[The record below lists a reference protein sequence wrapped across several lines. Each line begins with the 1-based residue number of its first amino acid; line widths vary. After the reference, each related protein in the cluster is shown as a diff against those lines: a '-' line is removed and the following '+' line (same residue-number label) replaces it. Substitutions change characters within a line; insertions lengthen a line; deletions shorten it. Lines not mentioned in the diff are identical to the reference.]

1 MEDVMVHSKSHAEQ
15 HAIFKLEDI
24 HCIECAEA
32 VERALRAQPH
42 ITGVHLDWS
51 NNVVHV
57 GYHPEMVSPE
67 EIEQVIAGTGC
78 ACAPADGTESMVHDH
93 AGHVQQPEA
102 RRLQRLQHAVDVQP
116 ITMGTKH
123 DRMQYELPATGALHH
138 ATPAVEPPVDHSVH
152 AAMGH
157 DIAGHD
163 MAAMDHSAHAGM
175 EDAMA
180 GHDMAAMDHSA
191 HAGMDH
197 STPMG
202 MDHDMSDPSMAAAM
216 ERDIRTRFFI
226 ALPLT
231 ILTVLYAPLGMNL
244 FGVRLPTFGLDMN
257 LIMLVLSTPV
267 VLYCGWMFIAG
278 AYQSLRRGMLNM
290 SVLIATGVLA
300 AYLFSLLITFIGG
313 ETFYEAAAMLITFV
327 LFGHW
332 MEMRSRRGTNEALR
346 ALFDLVPPQA
356 TVLRDG
362 AEMTIPSSE
371 VQVDDIVVLK
381 PGDKVPVDGVVTERE
396 TSIDEA
402 LVTGES
408 VPVTKETISN
418 WGQRRATRFRYNP
431 HVVLSPSAPCSARH
445 PGQSLLCCK
454 VLYAHSQPTCCLPT
468 LHPAQPNQPADL
480 ALPAGHR

>member
-1 MEDVMVHSKSHAEQ
+1 MAHTTGHSEQ
-15 HAIFKLEDI
+15 HATFTLDAL
-24 HCIECAEA
+24 HCPECADA
-32 VERALRAQPH
+32 VEQALRAQSH
-42 ITGVHLDWS
+42 ITSVHLDWAH
-51 NNVVHV
+51 NVVHV
-57 GYHPEMVSPE
+57 GYHAGMITSGEL
-67 EIEQVIAGTGC
+67 EQIIADTGC
-78 ACAPADGTESMVHDH
+78 TCEPVDGAHDH
-93 AGHVQQPEA
+93 ADRGQPSER

-123 DRMQYELPATGALHH
+123 DRMQYELPATSAD
-138 ATPAVEPPVDHSVH
+138 PAQRVSQAAPSAPADHSAHMGMNHSMPAGHPMAGKETVETIDHGAMGHDMAGMDH

-157 DIAGHD
+157 D
-163 MAAMDHSAHAGM
+163 
-175 EDAMA
+175 
-180 GHDMAAMDHSA
+180 
-191 HAGMDH
+191 
-197 STPMG
+197 
-202 MDHDMSDPSMAAAM
+202 MSDPGMAAAM
-216 ERDIRTRFFI
+216 ERDMRTKFFI

-257 LIMLVLSTPV
+257 LIMLILSTPV